1 MPAPSELEKAM
12 ECCILKY
19 DEYAS
24 GKFSMSRDDFK
35 KMLHAEFR
43 SLFGGLSS
51 KALEKALDGVA
62 RSLDCNSDNR
72 IWFTEF
78 LNFVA
83 GVAESN
89 YESHCKSHPLK
100 SS

>member
-19 DEYAS
+19 DEYSS
-24 GKFSMSRDDFK
+24 GKFSMSRDEFK
-35 KMLHAEFR
+35 KMLSAEFR

-51 KALEKALDGVA
+51 KALEGVA

-83 GVAESN
+83 GVAESHF
-89 YESHCKSHPLK
+89 EAHCKTHQLK